1 MDKSKGTLINQEARM
16 KIFKNLSEV
25 LEGHADKI

>member
-1 MDKSKGTLINQEARM
+1 MDKSKGNLINQEASMR
-16 KIFKNLSEV
+16 ILKNLSEV